1 MVYFTD
7 VSCLGQYW
15 LVNQPVLSFMDSNGW
30 FISMFCLS
38 WTKLVG
44 ISPYVVCDEQK
55 WLVYYPVLSV
65 MDSNGWYIS

>member
-7 VSCLGQYW
+7 VSCLGQYL

-30 FISMFCLS
+30 LISLFCLS
-38 WTKLVG
+38 WTILVS
-44 ISPYVVCDEQK
+44 ISPYVVCEEHK
-55 WLVYYPVLSV
+55 WLTYHPVLSV